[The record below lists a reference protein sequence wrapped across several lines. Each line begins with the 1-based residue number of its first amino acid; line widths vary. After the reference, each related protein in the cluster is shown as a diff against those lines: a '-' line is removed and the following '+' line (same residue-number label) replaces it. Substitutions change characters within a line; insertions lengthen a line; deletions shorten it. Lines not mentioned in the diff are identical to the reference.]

1 MANERL
7 ILAIGQMERA
17 LTRLETA
24 QAGLLDAPVTTQ
36 SGDNGDLQARHEAL
50 KAAAKEALAGIDSLL
65 AKAG

>member
-24 QAGLLDAPVTTQ
+24 QASLSAAPPAAQT
-36 SGDNGDLQARHEAL
+36 GDHGDLQARHEQL
-50 KAAAKEALAGIDSLL
+50 KTAAAEALAGIDSLL
-65 AKAG
+65 ARAG